1 MLTRFSHWRARRCS
15 ALAPRFAALTAMAAA
30 LCCLALPAT
39 ATESAATAR
48 PAQPAKTAAA
58 TAPATPTSTTPAAA
72 PLVQV
77 RWAVGD
83 TRRYVLTKT
92 RARARND
99 LVEQAQSSDTP
110 IDVQVL
116 AVNGEQSVLA
126 WRYGETRLDD
136 AEAAANPMVRQMS
149 NLMKGLT
156 LELVVAHDRGV
167 VGLRNWRDVQT
178 LMDKV
183 LTDMGTTLR
192 SNGMTDAAVAGVMQ
206 QVRPMFATEAQMVAT
221 STREAQLMFSLLGKP
236 VGVNQPFSYDT
247 ALPNALGGEAI
258 PGRGEYQVMQQE
270 GPIATI
276 GWQQKVDSAAFQRIM
291 SRTLTDMATRMGKPT
306 ANIGETLANLT
317 VDDRAEFK
325 VDLRS
330 GWPTAVTHIRRTGSS
345 LRSQT
350 DTTSLVAAP

>member
-15 ALAPRFAALTAMAAA
+15 ALAPRFAAFTAMAAA

-39 ATESAATAR
+39 ATESAAAAK
-48 PAQPAKTAAA
+48 PAQSAKAAAA
-58 TAPATPTSTTPAAA
+58 TPAA